1 MIALIRF
8 FAVLLVVQT
17 IVYVVISIRSRRIRR
32 GKLEAQWDAE
42 DMTGDRDAFVEA
54 GLREYDGSLRA
65 KLLLGIYVV
74 PIVGVIV
81 IIQIVN

>member
-17 IVYVVISIRSRRIRR
+17 IAYVVISIRSRRIRR